1 MLVRARYVRW
11 LAAAVVAASALAGCG
26 DDSSSNTP
34 YAKRTISDE
43 QLVQLV
49 IADFYGAGRTKI
61 CDSLSSGALE
71 ALGGHSACLQS
82 RAKPVATDYNVQSVR
97 FDDTG
102 DAIAVV
108 RVAGKP
114 VQFTLVR
121 EDGDYKVS
129 KPLPPG
135 S

>member
-1 MLVRARYVRW
+1 MLVRTRYLRYLVAVG
-11 LAAAVVAASALAGCG
+11 LAAAALAGCG
-26 DDSSSNTP
+26 DDSGSNSP
-34 YAKRTISDE
+34 YAKATISDE
-43 QLVQLV
+43 QKVQLV
-49 IADFYGAGRTKI
+49 IADFYGASSAQI

-71 ALGGHSACLQS
+71 ELGGRSACLD

-102 DAIAVV
+102 EAIAVV
-108 RVAGKP
+108 RVGGKP
-114 VQFTLVR
+114 VQFTLID

-129 KPLPPG
+129 KPLPQG